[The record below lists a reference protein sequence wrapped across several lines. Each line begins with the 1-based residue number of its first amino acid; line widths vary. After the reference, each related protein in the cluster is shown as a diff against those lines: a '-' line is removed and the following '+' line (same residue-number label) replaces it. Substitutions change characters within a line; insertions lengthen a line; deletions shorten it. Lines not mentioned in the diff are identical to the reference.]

1 MNISAEERALYYGE
15 RLAEVIRCKT
25 VSKKDGFEAAEFLK
39 LREVIKKLFPLMT
52 EKAELRILGD
62 DAYLYK
68 IKGRDESRNVMV
80 MSHHDVVDATGD
92 WQEEPFAGVIRDG
105 KLWGR
110 GTVDTKTPLFA
121 EFSAIEELLGEGFEF
136 PVNTYLFSSH
146 NEEYGGDG
154 ALLALDYF
162 NENNIKFEWIMDEGG
177 AIIDPPMA
185 GISKRCAMMAV
196 HEKGRCTAQLV
207 ASSSPVTRDSRAGTR
222 RPLCEWSRL
231 WPRQTRTRRLS
242 DGFTPR

>member
-52 EKAELRILGD
+52 EKAELKILGD

-80 MSHHDVVDATGD
+80 MSHHDVVDAAGD

-162 NENNIKFEWIMDEGG
+162 NENNI
-177 AIIDPPMA
+177 
-185 GISKRCAMMAV
+185 
-196 HEKGRCTAQLV
+196 
-207 ASSSPVTRDSRAGTR
+207 SSSG
-222 RPLCEWSRL
+222 
-231 WPRQTRTRRLS
+231 
-242 DGFTPR
+242 